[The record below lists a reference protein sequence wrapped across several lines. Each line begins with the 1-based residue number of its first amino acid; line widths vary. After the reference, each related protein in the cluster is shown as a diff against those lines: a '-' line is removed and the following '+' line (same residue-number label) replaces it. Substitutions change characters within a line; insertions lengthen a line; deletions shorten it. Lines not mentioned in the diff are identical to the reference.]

1 MTKIKLPDNNFVL
14 CIHFLFYCVMEIN
27 YELLMNSAKNAAQT
41 SYSPFSRFAVGAAV
55 LASSGKIYEGCNV
68 ENSSFGLTICAERC
82 AIFKAVSEGEKEIVA
97 VAIYSP
103 NADSCYPCGAC
114 RQVMYEFQGDNEEIS
129 VITENLGQLEVQK
142 LSYFLPCGFRI

>member
-1 MTKIKLPDNNFVL
+1 MDIDYK
-14 CIHFLFYCVMEIN
+14 
-27 YELLMNSAKNAAQT
+27 LLMDKAKEASKT

-55 LASSGKIYEGCNV
+55 LASSGNIYQGCNV

-82 AIFKAVSEGEKEIVA
+82 AIFKAVSEGEREILA

-114 RQVMYEFQGDNEEIS
+114 RQVMYEFQGDEEIS
-129 VITENLGQLEVQK
+129 VITENLGSLDVQK

>member
-1 MTKIKLPDNNFVL
+1 
-14 CIHFLFYCVMEIN
+14 MEVDFKN
-27 YELLMNSAKNAAQT
+27 LMDKAKDASQK

-55 LASSGKIYEGCNV
+55 MCTSGKIYSGCNI

-82 AIFKAVSEGEKEIVA
+82 AIFKAISEGEREILA

-103 NADSCYPCGAC
+103 NSDSCYPCGAC
-114 RQVMYEFQGDNEEIS
+114 RQVMFEFQGDEEIS
-129 VITENLGQLEVQK
+129 VVTENFGELEIKK

>member
-1 MTKIKLPDNNFVL
+1 MTID
-14 CIHFLFYCVMEIN
+14 
-27 YELLMNSAKNAAQT
+27 YEQLMNRAKEASKT

-55 LASSGKIYEGCNV
+55 LTESGKIYEGCNV

-82 AIFKAVSEGEKEIVA
+82 AIFKAISEGERVIRA

-114 RQVMYEFQGDNEEIS
+114 RQVMYEFQGDDEEIS
-129 VITENLGQLEVQK
+129 VVTENMGNLDINK

>member
-1 MTKIKLPDNNFVL
+1 MTDDA
-14 CIHFLFYCVMEIN
+14 
-27 YELLMNSAKNAAQT
+27 SST

-82 AIFKAVSEGEKEIVA
+82 AIFKAVSEGEREILA

-103 NADSCYPCGAC
+103 NSDNCYPCGAC
-114 RQVMYEFQGDNEEIS
+114 RQVMYEFQGDDEEIS
-129 VITENLGQLEVQK
+129 VVTENLGQLEIQK

>member
-1 MTKIKLPDNNFVL
+1 MDIDFN
-14 CIHFLFYCVMEIN
+14 
-27 YELLMNSAKNAAQT
+27 LLMNKAKEASKT

-55 LASSGKIYEGCNV
+55 LASSGKVYLGCNV

-82 AIFKAVSEGEKEIVA
+82 AIFKAISEGEKEIRA

-114 RQVMYEFQGDNEEIS
+114 RQVMYEFQGDEEIE
-129 VITENLGQLEVQK
+129 VITENLGELDINK

>member
-1 MTKIKLPDNNFVL
+1 MTNDYK
-14 CIHFLFYCVMEIN
+14 
-27 YELLMNSAKNAAQT
+27 LLMDKAKEASKM

-55 LASSGKIYEGCNV
+55 LASSGKIYQGCNV
-68 ENSSFGLTICAERC
+68 ENSSFGLTNCAERT
-82 AIFKAVSEGEKEIVA
+82 AIFKAVSEGEREIKA

-114 RQVMYEFQGDNEEIS
+114 RQVMYEFQSDDEEII
-129 VITENLGQLEVQK
+129 VITENLGQLEANK